1 MIKSKKTI
9 TVLLVIITL
18 IFGFTGSAYATNKNE
33 VNENKL
39 ESKTIT
45 DISQDTRNG
54 DLTKNS
60 KYPFYDECNV
70 LSKETKD
77 MILKINKN
85 FEKDGTQIG
94 VVVLKSLNE
103 TPIEEK
109 ANNVFNTWK
118 LGSKEK
124 NNGALLLISISDR
137 KFRLEV
143 GDGLRNTVIS
153 DYEAENII
161 NKMIPYFKQNAYNL
175 GINVA
180 LFEIDQK
187 FHQYNKGLVD
197 ENAKSSKEET
207 QEITS
212 LLNKK
217 MINNDTAQTI
227 VLGVASTII
236 IIAIVII
243 TRMVYSDIAYK
254 KQQKELGEIHYFKI
268 KITDQYGNTTTEQY
282 KDYANRDVSEDAI
295 SNEFEDLVF
304 YQERLGEDVVSFTI
318 EKMNP
323 NLENLKYKDLDTI
336 DVTIKTESE
345 EEQFTNDNEKIKA
358 TKDFYNKLSP
368 EEQNFYKMRATS
380 NMNEQGGSDIWFY
393 LYLYMLSQ
401 SDRSNDFET
410 SMSKSNIK
418 GDNYYTPPTNTS
430 HKSSSY
436 SDDSNS
442 HNDSNDLDFGGFGGG
457 FSSGGGAS
465 GGW

>member
-1 MIKSKKTI
+1 MNKKITCETI
-9 TVLLVIITL
+9 LLVSITL
-18 IFGFTGSAYATNKNE
+18 LVSFIIPTYATTQNE
-33 VNENKL
+33 VNQPKSE
-39 ESKTIT
+39 TTTPIP
-45 DISQDTRNG
+45 QDTRNG

-70 LSKETKD
+70 LSRETKD

-85 FEKDGTQIG
+85 FEKNGTQIG

-153 DYEAENII
+153 DYEAKNII
-161 NKMIPYFKQNAYNL
+161 NKMIPYFKKDAYNL

-187 FHQYNKGLVD
+187 FYQYNGKIND
-197 ENAKSSKEET
+197 KTSESSNNEIQKITNHLEEK
-207 QEITS
+207 TS
-212 LLNKK
+212 N
-217 MINNDTAQTI
+217 TAQTTVLICAMVILI
-227 VLGVASTII
+227 VLVVIVAKII
-236 IIAIVII
+236 YEDV
-243 TRMVYSDIAYK
+243 AYK
-254 KQQKELGEIHYFKI
+254 KEQKELGGIHHFKI
-268 KITDQYGNTTTEQY
+268 KITDQYGNTTTEQL
-282 KDYANRDVSEDAI
+282 KDYANRDISENGIACEI
-295 SNEFEDLVF
+295 KDLVL
-304 YQERLGEDVVSFTI
+304 YQERFGEDIVSFTI

-336 DVTIKTESE
+336 DVTIKTEGE
-345 EEQFTNDNEKIKA
+345 EDQFANDHEKVKA

-368 EEQNFYKMRATS
+368 EEKNFYKMRATS
-380 NMNEQGGSDIWFY
+380 SMNEQNGNDIWFY

-401 SDRSNDFET
+401 SDRSDDFRT

>member
-1 MIKSKKTI
+1 MKIYRKMT
-9 TVLLVIITL
+9 LLLIIITL
-18 IFGFTGSAYATNKNE
+18 LFGFTKPTYATNKNE
-33 VNENKL
+33 S
-39 ESKTIT
+39 ESKTVT
-45 DISQDTRNG
+45 SVSKDARNG
-54 DLTKNS
+54 NLTKNS

-70 LSKETKD
+70 LSRETKN

-103 TPIEEK
+103 TSIEEK
-109 ANNVFNTWK
+109 ANNVFNTWH

-143 GDGLRNTVIS
+143 GDGLRNTVIP
-153 DYEAENII
+153 DYEAKNII
-161 NKMIPYFKQNAYNL
+161 NKMIPYFKKDAYNL

-187 FHQYNKGLVD
+187 FYQYNGKIND
-197 ENAKSSKEET
+197 KTSESSNNEIQKITNHLEEK
-207 QEITS
+207 TS
-212 LLNKK
+212 N
-217 MINNDTAQTI
+217 TAQTTVLICAMVILI
-227 VLGVASTII
+227 VLVVIVAKII
-236 IIAIVII
+236 YEDV
-243 TRMVYSDIAYK
+243 AYK
-254 KQQKELGEIHYFKI
+254 KEQKELGEIHHFKI
-268 KITDQYGNTTTEQY
+268 KITDQYGNTTAEQH
-282 KDYANRDVSEDAI
+282 KDYSNRDVSEDGIACEI
-295 SNEFEDLVF
+295 KDLVL
-304 YQERLGEDVVSFTI
+304 YQERFGEDVVSFTI

-336 DVTIKTESE
+336 DVTIKTEGE
-345 EEQFTNDNEKIKA
+345 EDQFANDHEKVKA

-368 EEQNFYKMRATS
+368 EEKNFYKMRATS
-380 NMNEQGGSDIWFY
+380 SMNEQNGNDIWFY

-401 SDRSNDFET
+401 SDRSDDFRT

>member
-1 MIKSKKTI
+1 MNTLNTRKII
-9 TVLLVIITL
+9 TTLLVSIILLVSFIIPT
-18 IFGFTGSAYATNKNE
+18 YATTQNE
-33 VNENKL
+33 VNQPKSE
-39 ESKTIT
+39 TTTPIP
-45 DISQDTRNG
+45 QDTRNG

-70 LSKETKD
+70 LSRETKD
-77 MILKINKN
+77 MILRINKN

-187 FHQYNKGLVD
+187 FYQYNGKIND
-197 ENAKSSKEET
+197 KTSESSNNEIQKITNHLEEK
-207 QEITS
+207 TS
-212 LLNKK
+212 N
-217 MINNDTAQTI
+217 TAQTTVLICAMVILI
-227 VLGVASTII
+227 VLVVIVAKII
-236 IIAIVII
+236 YEDV
-243 TRMVYSDIAYK
+243 AYK
-254 KQQKELGEIHYFKI
+254 KEQKELGEIHHFKI
-268 KITDQYGNTTTEQY
+268 KITDQYGNTTAEQH
-282 KDYANRDVSEDAI
+282 KDYSNRDVSEDGIACEI
-295 SNEFEDLVF
+295 KDLVL
-304 YQERLGEDVVSFTI
+304 YQERFGEDVVSFTI

-345 EEQFTNDNEKIKA
+345 EDQFANNHEKVKA

-368 EEQNFYKMRATS
+368 KEKNFYKMRATS
-380 NMNEQGGSDIWFY
+380 SMNEQNGNDIWFY

-401 SDRSNDFET
+401 SDRSDDFRT